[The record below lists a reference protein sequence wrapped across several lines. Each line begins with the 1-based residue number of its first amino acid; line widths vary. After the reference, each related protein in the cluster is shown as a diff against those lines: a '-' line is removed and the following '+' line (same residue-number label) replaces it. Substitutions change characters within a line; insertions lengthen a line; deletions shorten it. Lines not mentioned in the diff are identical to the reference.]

1 MVQVKLAACTI
12 ILLSIIAAIMITYD
26 VWDVRVFTAYAL
38 MMILTETTC
47 ILS

>member
-1 MVQVKLAACTI
+1 MKLAACTI
-12 ILLSIIAAIMITYD
+12 ILLGIVAAIMITYD
-26 VWDVRVFTAYAL
+26 VWDLRVFTAYAS